1 MKASELM
8 AFLSDIDGDKEIVT
22 GESWLPEQLIN
33 AEFDGELINL
43 EFDNA
48 PEDDAGDTEGRGFV
62 EHEVNML
69 RDKIVQLLF
78 DDTMPAKVKTDV
90 FLKLF
95 LMIHEKSSSEVVEI
109 LEESSPLHSREIPL
123 QSEVK

>member
-8 AFLSDIDGDKEIVT
+8 AFLSDIDGNKEIVT

-33 AEFDGELINL
+33 AEFDGEFINL

-78 DDTMPAKVKTDV
+78 DDTMPAKVKADV

-109 LEESSPLHSREIPL
+109 LEDSSPLHSREIPL

>member
-78 DDTMPAKVKTDV
+78 DDAMPAKVKADV

-109 LEESSPLHSREIPL
+109 LEESSPLHSREIHL